1 MGGALLLTVI
11 YDSRSLATIQLKY
24 GWIRGTL
31 VPQLIIYSV
40 SCTAELIAMKVAQ
53 SHSVGRGLSSVRKV
67 LCLTTIPVAKIYSVG
82 GE

>member
-11 YDSRSLATIQLKY
+11 HDSRSLATIRLKY
-24 GWIRGTL
+24 GWIRSTL

-40 SCTAELIAMKVAQ
+40 SCTAKLIVMKVAQ
-53 SHSVGRGLSSVRKV
+53 SPSVGRGSASVREV
-67 LCLTTIPVAKIYSVG
+67 LCLTMIPVAKIHSVG